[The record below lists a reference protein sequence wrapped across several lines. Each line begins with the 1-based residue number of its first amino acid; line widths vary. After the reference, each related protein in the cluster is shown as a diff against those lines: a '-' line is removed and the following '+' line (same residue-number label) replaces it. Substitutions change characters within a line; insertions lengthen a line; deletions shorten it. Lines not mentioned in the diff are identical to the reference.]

1 MIRMKF
7 LFIGVVVCMNA
18 FGADIKYPVSAIP
31 ESLKKDV
38 NSVVREDDVTFKI
51 VSQRSAVETGHWV
64 VTILNSGGSELAEW
78 AMSYDKLRKVTA
90 LRAAVYDKDGRLL
103 KRVKSGEF
111 KDESAFDGMYSD
123 NRSKSV
129 DLRLNTYPYTV
140 EIEYELEYKFLFY
153 IPSMTFIPDE
163 KVSVQRARYALEYP
177 DGLQP
182 RYRVQNVKQSP
193 VESKTPGGL
202 NQISW
207 TLTDLAPV
215 SIEAMGPRFSQQVPR
230 ILAGPSRFEFDGYVG
245 SMDTWQGFGKWIG
258 LLNRDRKNLPEAT
271 KLKVR
276 ELVAK
281 QNSRE
286 DKIRALYSY
295 MQSRTRYVS
304 IQLGIGGFQPFEAA
318 VVDQNGYG
326 DCKALSNYMV
336 ALLDAADIKSHYV
349 LINAGRNA
357 PALVEDFPS
366 SQFNHAVVAVPNGAD
381 TVWLECTSQVNPF
394 GFAGNF
400 TGNRKALLI
409 TDEGAQIVRT
419 TSYKERENAQTT
431 RATVNIQES
440 GNATAT
446 VSTRYQGLQYE
457 NGGLSS
463 ALGNNY
469 DEQKKW
475 ILKNTEIPTFD
486 VKSFNMRDNKERI
499 PFADVNLNL
508 VLNRYA
514 SVSGKRLFMTPNLMN
529 RWTYIPERTEARK
542 SPIVM
547 NMAYTDIDTIEFELP
562 ESLYP
567 EFLPEPMIHR
577 SRFGE
582 YEASVKLDA
591 GKLVYRR
598 RIVIYKGEYPAST
611 YPELVDFMKNL
622 SRSDN
627 MKMVFLN
634 KT

>member
-1 MIRMKF
+1 MIK
-7 LFIGVVVCMNA
+7 LKSLLIAITIGANV

-31 ESLKKDV
+31 EALKKDV
-38 NSVVREDDVTFKI
+38 NAVVREDDVTFKI
-51 VSQRSAVETGHWV
+51 ITQRSAIETGHWA
-64 VTILNSGGSELAEW
+64 VTILNSGGNDLAEW
-78 AMSYDKLRKVTA
+78 AMSYDKLRKVTN
-90 LRAAVYDKDGRLL
+90 LRGAVYDKDGRLI
-103 KRVKSGEF
+103 KKIKSSEF

-129 DLRLNTYPYTV
+129 DLKQNTYPYTV

-163 KVSVQRARYALEYP
+163 KVSVQKARFALEYP

-182 RYRVQNVKQSP
+182 RYRVQNIKQP
-193 VESKTPGGL
+193 HVQTKTPGGL

-207 TLTDLAPV
+207 TLTDLPPV
-215 SIEAMGPRFSQQVPR
+215 TIEALGPRFYQQVPR

-258 LLNRDRKNLPEAT
+258 LLNRDRMNLPEAT
-271 KLKVR
+271 KSKVR
-276 ELVAK
+276 EIAAK
-281 QNSRE
+281 HSNRE
-286 DKIRALYSY
+286 DKIRSLYTY
-295 MQSRTRYVS
+295 MQSKTRYVS
-304 IQLGIGGFQPFEAA
+304 IQLGIGGFQPFDAM

-336 ALLDAADIKSHYV
+336 ALLDAAGIKSHYV

-357 PALVEDFPS
+357 PTLVEDFPS
-366 SQFNHAVVAVPNGAD
+366 SQFNHAVVAVPNDAD
-381 TVWLECTSQVNPF
+381 TLWLECTSQISPF

-409 TDEGAQIVRT
+409 TDDGAQIVRT
-419 TSYKERENAQTT
+419 TAYKERENVQIT
-431 RATVNIQES
+431 RAAVTIQEN

-446 VSTRYQGLQYE
+446 VTTRYQGLQYE
-457 NGGLSS
+457 NGGLNFF
-463 ALGNNY
+463 LGNNY

-486 VKSFNMRDNKERI
+486 VKSFSMRDNKERL
-499 PFADVNLNL
+499 PFADVDLNL

-514 SVSGKRLFMTPNLMN
+514 SVSGKRLFMTPNLLN
-529 RWTYIPERTEARK
+529 RWTYIPERMETRK

-547 NMAYTDIDTIEFELP
+547 NMAYTDIDTIEFDLP

-567 EFLPEPMIHR
+567 EFLPEPMIHK

-591 GKLVYRR
+591 GKLLYRR
-598 RIVIYKGEYPAST
+598 RIVIYKGEYPANT